1 MEAKDET
8 VQVSVTIE
16 KVLLDRVD
24 SAAARNRRS
33 RSAEIAFRVE
43 RSLDADDMANA

>member
-8 VQVSVTIE
+8 LQVSVTIE
-16 KVLLDRVD
+16 TGLLERIDA
-24 SAAARNRRS
+24 AAARNRRS